1 MIGWADSAPP
11 PYPPASNRVK
21 RYLCEED
28 SYNQG
33 GQCHHGLGEPQLNIQ
48 QNQPTNKEY
57 NAMMYSD
64 DVLCIEDLIYLSTSK
79 PGELVPWLAI

>member
-1 MIGWADSAPP
+1 MKTLSPLTF
-11 PYPPASNRVK
+11 K

-33 GQCHHGLGEPQLNIQ
+33 GQCHHGLGEPQLHIQ

-64 DVLCIEDLIYLSTSK
+64 DVLCIEDLIYLGTSK
-79 PGELVPWLAI
+79 PGELVPWLAIWIGIQIFSEL